1 MAAGVTQTG
10 LFQGDGPKPT
20 KQEIQS
26 ELRSAL
32 AIYKKNN
39 IELIICEVNMKEI
52 KNINRPFKKI
62 EPLKI
67 PCIVLL
73 LQACFMLSDSSDTR
87 FFFSYENCIY
97 KKCGFH
103 SQILRTF

>member
-39 IELIICEVNMKEI
+39 IELIICEVNMNMKEI
-52 KNINRPFKKI
+52 ENVNRPFKKI

-73 LQACFMLSDSSDTR
+73 L
-87 FFFSYENCIY
+87 
-97 KKCGFH
+97 
-103 SQILRTF
+103 